1 MEPSTYGIR
10 PHLPVPTDPFD
21 PEANSFDLVEYIRVR
36 AIAAG
41 MTPEQ
46 VAAEVAWAVQ
56 YISETDEERAA
67 RIKAEA
73 MRDHPFVGDGAGGP
87 YCQDMG
93 REMTMGSREFGQVT
107 MRVQCGYPADLH
119 PDS

>member
-1 MEPSTYGIR
+1 MQPSTDGIR
-10 PHLPVPTDPFD
+10 PHLPEPTEPF
-21 PEANSFDLVEYIRVR
+21 ELAAYIRLR
-36 AIAAG
+36 AVAAG

-56 YISETDEERAA
+56 YASESPEERVA
-67 RIKAEA
+67 RVKREA
-73 MRDHPFVGDGAGGP
+73 MRDHPFVGDGRGGP

-93 REMTMGSREFGQVT
+93 RETVMGSREFGQVF

-119 PDS
+119 PETV